1 MKGAKRIGTRVG
13 NWLTLD
19 QGRALV
25 QREGDGDLELRT
37 KRDRA
42 IIALLLGCGLP
53 RAEVVGLRVE
63 DFQLREDHADLV
75 GRSKHVRTIPVPIW
89 VKQAIDDWTTVPM

>member
-42 IIALLLGCGLP
+42 IIALLLGCGM
-53 RAEVVGLRVE
+53 R
-63 DFQLREDHADLV
+63 
-75 GRSKHVRTIPVPIW
+75 
-89 VKQAIDDWTTVPM
+89 